1 MNTLV
6 TTGKSLLNALSFANV
21 NNIDEFRSMLNQVEA
36 PASSPAILTQRRDA
50 FEESS
55 HSAFT
60 PAIGH
65 AQGAL

>member
-6 TTGKSLLNALSFANV
+6 TTGKSLLNALAFANV
-21 NNIDEFRSMLNQVEA
+21 NNIDEFRSMLNQIDTL
-36 PASSPAILTQRRDA
+36 ASSLAIPTQRRNVL
-50 FEESS
+50 EESS
-55 HSAFT
+55 HSNFT